1 MSCYRPWYS
10 ICLWL
15 AALCAFPQAAFAQLQ
30 YTNSTD
36 GTVNETVTPCTN
48 PLVRNFTVSDIYT
61 VADVNIGILMSHTY
75 RGDLQFYLQSPAGT
89 QVQLIN
95 NIGGTRNNVN
105 VLFDDAAANPISNHT
120 ASNDTAT
127 ATTVVPPYQRT
138 FRPFQ
143 VLSAFNGQEAN
154 GIWRLEICDSLTT
167 DSGTFYQSD
176 LFIAAMP
183 ATVNV
188 AKTSSVVSDPIS
200 LANPKAIPTATVRYC
215 ITVSNAGPGTAAA
228 ISATDSVP
236 VNMSYVGGS
245 MLSGSTCGT
254 AATAEDDD
262 TSDGSELDAVTA
274 SHSAGTITINRASLT
289 NGASFAVTFAAII
302 N

>member
-89 QVQLIN
+89 RVQLIN

-105 VLFDDAAANPISNHT
+105 VLFDDAAANPVSIS
-120 ASNDTAT
+120 
-127 ATTVVPPYQRT
+127 
-138 FRPFQ
+138 
-143 VLSAFNGQEAN
+143 G
-154 GIWRLEICDSLTT
+154 
-167 DSGTFYQSD
+167 SGVS
-176 LFIAAMP
+176 
-183 ATVNV
+183 
-188 AKTSSVVSDPIS
+188 AKTPTNGSSGR
-200 LANPKAIPTATVRYC
+200 KR
-215 ITVSNAGPGTAAA
+215 
-228 ISATDSVP
+228 
-236 VNMSYVGGS
+236 
-245 MLSGSTCGT
+245 SGS
-254 AATAEDDD
+254 AWW
-262 TSDGSELDAVTA
+262 TS
-274 SHSAGTITINRASLT
+274 
-289 NGASFAVTFAAII
+289 
-302 N
+302 